1 MHNGHDYLSC
11 IKIPAAKQGTMTTDK
26 SEKVGPTSLATDHR
40 DLLLTANKVFGEGKW
55 NHTVISQT
63 LDFVE
68 NVGAKCCAGCLSYV
82 KVQVMNGNSHEE
94 VGYYHAEE
102 STKGLAIHMA
112 RIGSAVNGLRR
123 ALLSFGDKIDKELQ
137 QLQRPITSEFQT
149 AKVQKVVARLSDKQL
164 SEISISN
171 KMPLKEK
178 QANDVQTNV
187 SRSSDKQILEKSIS
201 NKIPLNEKQVSV
213 PVKSISLSKEI
224 NEAEEV
230 CKQLCTQLS
239 PYQSN
244 RVIIR
249 HVPIK
254 NSTGPSVVPAAIS
267 SVNKNGQVNM
277 RSFVTIPLK
286 IVENKLDNKPSPNE
300 KTNSST
306 EKKSDQALSVQEM
319 QRMERKRKQMEKQME
334 FKKRMMEKDGIKEE
348 SIKQEPIKQEVQF

>member
-1 MHNGHDYLSC
+1 
-11 IKIPAAKQGTMTTDK
+11 
-26 SEKVGPTSLATDHR
+26 
-40 DLLLTANKVFGEGKW
+40 
-55 NHTVISQT
+55 
-63 LDFVE
+63 
-68 NVGAKCCAGCLSYV
+68 
-82 KVQVMNGNSHEE
+82 MNGNSHEE

-201 NKIPLNEKQVSV
+201 NKIPLNEKQGNIVRTGVMINKQILKRSSPIKIAAKSVSV